1 MFDAVITVTVGRYCL
16 SFQRKMRREALHSN
30 TKADVGFSSGGDD
43 RVPIV
48 ATQNAPG
55 LLVLNILPVAVNAL
69 HNLGLTRKGTLLVM

>member
-43 RVPIV
+43 RVPM
-48 ATQNAPG
+48 ATQSAPG
-55 LLVLNILPVAVNAL
+55 LLEPNILPVV
-69 HNLGLTRKGTLLVM
+69 VMPYII